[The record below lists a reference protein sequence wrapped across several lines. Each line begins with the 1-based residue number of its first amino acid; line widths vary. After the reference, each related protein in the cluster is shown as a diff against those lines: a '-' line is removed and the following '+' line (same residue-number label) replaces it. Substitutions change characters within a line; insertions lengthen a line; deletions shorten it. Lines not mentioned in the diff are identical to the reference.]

1 MTALLSRQARRTDP
15 RPGAAPA
22 TSGRRLLLFASLGV
36 IVGSFLPWVDTGFG
50 SYAGFAGAGVYT
62 FYAGVLGFAGALV
75 PVHRLAV
82 VQGAVVAAVAVALP
96 VWQLVRLISLVGV
109 SGWTPGMG
117 LVLVLCCGMAAA
129 RATAQLLLPASAG
142 S

>member
-1 MTALLSRQARRTDP
+1 MTALLSRQARQTDS
-15 RPGAAPA
+15 RPGAATA
-22 TSGRRLLLFASLGV
+22 TAARRLLFFASLGV

-75 PVHRLAV
+75 PFHRLAV
-82 VQGAVVAAVAVALP
+82 AQGVLVATVAVALP
-96 VWQLVRLISLVGV
+96 AWQLLRLVTLVGV

-117 LVLVLCCGMAAA
+117 LVLVLCCGIAAA
-129 RATAQLLLPASAG
+129 RATAQLVRPAGETA
-142 S
+142 